1 MSVDASI
8 EPFFSPWKGDI
19 YGSKDVRLLILG
31 ESHHGTNPT
40 PDWTVN
46 VVRRY
51 IANKETESWFP
62 TFTKIGQ
69 VVTGRKRSEIDRSQ
83 FWNSIAFYN
92 YVQEVV
98 AGFARGPR
106 PTPEMFTRSQPA
118 FQEVIS
124 ELRPTHILA
133 LGMHL
138 WRNMPP
144 SSNAHGVLACE
155 GKSSDCRHY
164 ASRDSSHHALAIGIK
179 HPSAGF
185 SAPAWHPLVAKFL
198 SLTA

>member
-1 MSVDASI
+1 MSVYARA
-8 EPFFSPWKGDI
+8 EPFFSPWKG
-19 YGSKDVRLLILG
+19 GTFGENDVRLLILG

-40 PDWTVN
+40 PDWTVD

-51 IANKETESWFP
+51 IANQETEPWFS

-69 VVTGRKRSEIDRSQ
+69 VITGRKRSEIDRSR
-83 FWNSIAFYN
+83 FWNSIAYYN

-98 AGFARGPR
+98 AGFARGPS
-106 PTPEMFTRSQPA
+106 PSPEMFTRSLPA
-118 FQEVIS
+118 FLNVIS

-133 LGMHL
+133 LGLYL
-138 WRNMPP
+138 WRNRPP
-144 SSNAHGVLACE
+144 FSAAHSVLTCE
-155 GKSSDCRHY
+155 GKTSQCGYY
-164 ASRDSSHHALAIGIK
+164 ASPDSGHRALAIGIQ

-198 SLTA
+198 SLTL